1 MSIQDT
7 YIDTVRSFQE
17 AWTTQLQ
24 ALSTSASKAFGVPT
38 SPFSTDAEAA
48 VDQIF
53 DFWTKTLEVQRDL
66 TKQLVSVASDAGEKV
81 RAHADSL
88 SFTAQEDA

>member
-17 AWTTQLQ
+17 IWTTQLQ
-24 ALSTSASKAFGVPT
+24 ALGTSASKAFGVPT
-38 SPFSTDAEAA
+38 SPVSTDPEAA
-48 VDQIF
+48 VDRIF

-66 TKQLVSVASDAGEKV
+66 TKQLVSAASDAGEKV

-88 SFTAQEDA
+88 SFAAQEDA